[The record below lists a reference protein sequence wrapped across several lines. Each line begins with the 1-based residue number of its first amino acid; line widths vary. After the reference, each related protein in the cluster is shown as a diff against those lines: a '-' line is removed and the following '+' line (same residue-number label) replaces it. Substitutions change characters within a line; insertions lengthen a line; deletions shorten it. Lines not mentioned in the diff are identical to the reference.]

1 MINKYCCEYFVL
13 HKLEYSHLSV
23 PSMYLHYND
32 GFPVEMIK
40 EKWKSG
46 RNLNYQNSY
55 AYMVI

>member
-46 RNLNYQNSY
+46 RNLN
-55 AYMVI
+55 